1 MTASEQVEAVEA
13 DVNWAVKDCYIRRT
27 VYEDRYMVIHVR
39 TTTVCSC

>member
-13 DVNWAVKDCYIRRT
+13 DVNWTVNDCYVWRT
-27 VYEDRYMVIHVR
+27 VYEGRYMVIHVR